1 MEVSNGLR
9 GIVHKYGLLAVFL
22 LFAALPATAQDVLP
36 GGFAQWTPDRTERL
50 SCSGLESLAGEAAAT
65 LREYGCR
72 GIERRTY
79 QREGAT
85 LAVTAYGFGDSTAAY
100 AAFTFLRRPQMQT
113 SSVADVAAAS
123 PELLAVAGDA
133 VLQIRGASLESH
145 LDDLRA
151 LVAEVQARA
160 QSAPLPTLPEY
171 LPKEGLVDASRRY
184 LLGRAALD
192 RVLPLA
198 DADWLGFES
207 GAEAELARYRR
218 SGQDLTLVVAQFPTP
233 QSATARLETLR
244 RWFNVN
250 AEEEVVAGRPVVF
263 ARRSGPLVA
272 VVVNAG
278 SPDAATALLE
288 EVRYESQ
295 VTWNEPSFTATEPT
309 WGEFIVGIFYGTGIF
324 ILFAVGSGLVF
335 AGVRLV
341 IKRLFPGKVFDRD
354 ASVEILQ
361 LGLGSKPIEGKDF
374 YGPNP

>member
-1 MEVSNGLR
+1 MHRYCLLGFFLF
-9 GIVHKYGLLAVFL
+9 LAV
-22 LFAALPATAQDVLP
+22 LPAPAQDVLP
-36 GGFAQWTPDRTERL
+36 GGFARWTPGRTERL
-50 SCSGLESLAGEAAAT
+50 PCSGLEALAGEAAAA
-65 LREYGCR
+65 LRDYGCR
-72 GIERRTY
+72 AVERRAY

-85 LAVTAYGFGDSTAAY
+85 LSVTAYAFGDSTAAY
-100 AAFTFLRRPQMQT
+100 AAFTFLRPPQME
-113 SSVADVAAAS
+113 SSSAAPVAAGS
-123 PELLAVAGDA
+123 PDLLLAVAGDA